1 MVQGDMHECNAQKTH
16 THILYVHKMPKYITE
31 LNREF

>member
-16 THILYVHKMPKYITE
+16 THIFVHKMPKYITE